1 MAATISSTFLSASL
15 LLLCLLS
22 ASRKGCVAFEQP
34 ELAAETHHH
43 TLQVS
48 SLLPSSVCNPSKAA
62 DKRSSSL
69 TVIHKYG
76 PCSQLRQNSDAPTH
90 AEVLLHDQARVNS
103 IQSRLAKALN
113 NVKETAATNIPAK
126 DGSILGSANYI
137 VTVGLG
143 TPKKDLSLIFD
154 TGSDLTWT
162 QCQPCVESCYQQKEP
177 IFDPTHSKSYLNI
190 SCSSSIC
197 GSLYSAT
204 GNQPGCSSSTCVY
217 KIRYGDGSS
226 STGFFGTERL
236 TLTTTDI
243 FDNFLFGCGESNT
256 GLFMGAAGL
265 LGLGRDKL
273 SFPSQTA
280 QKYNKVF
287 SYCLPSS
294 ASSTGYLSFGN
305 SGISNSVKFTPLV
318 TLSRGSSFYGLGI
331 TGISVGG
338 DRLSISSSVFTTA
351 GTIIDSG
358 TVITRLPPTAYSAL
372 RTAFRQ
378 GMSKY
383 PMGKP
388 LSILDTCYDLSSYNS
403 VSIPKI
409 SISFSGGIDV
419 EIAPAG
425 ILVVISRSQVCL
437 AFAGN
442 NDDSKVGILGN
453 VQQKTLQVVYDG
465 PNERVG
471 FAAGGCS

>member
-1 MAATISSTFLSASL
+1 MAATIPSTFLSASL

-22 ASRKGCVAFEQP
+22 ASRKGCVAFERQ

-43 TLQVS
+43 TLLVS
-48 SLLPSSVCNPSKAA
+48 SLLPSSVCNSSKAA
-62 DKRSSSL
+62 DKKSSSL

-90 AEVLLHDQARVNS
+90 AEILLHDQARVNS
-103 IQSRLAKALN
+103 IHSRLAKTLN
-113 NVKETAATNIPAK
+113 NVKETAATSIPAK
-126 DGSILGSANYI
+126 DGSILGSGNYI

-143 TPKKDLSLIFD
+143 TPKKDLSLVFD

-162 QCQPCVESCYQQKEP
+162 QCQPCVGYCYQQKEP
-177 IFDPTHSKSYLNI
+177 IFDPTQSKSYLNI

-204 GNQPGCSSSTCVY
+204 GNRPDCSSSTCVY
-217 KIRYGDGSS
+217 KIGYGDKSFS
-226 STGFFGTERL
+226 VGFFGTERL
-236 TLTTTDI
+236 TLTSADI
-243 FDNFLFGCGESNT
+243 FDNFVFGCGENNQ
-256 GLFMGAAGL
+256 GLFRGAAGL
-265 LGLGRDKL
+265 LGLGRNEL
-273 SFPSQTA
+273 SLPSQIA

-305 SGISNSVKFTPLV
+305 SGFSNSVKFTPLV
-318 TLSRGSSFYGLGI
+318 TLSRGPSFYGLGI
-331 TGISVGG
+331 TGISVDGK
-338 DRLSISSSVFTTA
+338 RLSISSSVFTTA

-383 PMGKP
+383 PMGKEFQ
-388 LSILDTCYDLSSYNS
+388 ILDTCYDLSSYNS
-403 VSIPKI
+403 VSIPNI
-409 SISFSGGIDV
+409 SISFSGGV
-419 EIAPAG
+419 ELEIAPAG
-425 ILVVISRSQVCL
+425 ILIVISPSQVCL

-442 NDDSKVGILGN
+442 NDDSEVGILGN
-453 VQQKTLQVVYDG
+453 VQQRTLQVVYDG
-465 PNERVG
+465 ANGRLG
-471 FAAGGCS
+471 FAADGCS

>member
-1 MAATISSTFLSASL
+1 MAAIISSTFLSASL

-43 TLQVS
+43 NLQVS
-48 SLLPSSVCNPSKAA
+48 SLLPSSVCNPSKAV
-62 DKRSSSL
+62 DKKSPSL
-69 TVIHKYG
+69 TVIHKHG
-76 PCSQLRQNSDAPTH
+76 PCSQLRPNSDAPTH
-90 AEVLLHDQARVNS
+90 AEILLHDQARVNS
-103 IQSRLAKALN
+103 IHSRLARTLN
-113 NVKETAATNIPAK
+113 NVKETAATRIPAK
-126 DGSILGSANYI
+126 DGSVVGSGNYI

-162 QCQPCVESCYQQKEP
+162 QCQPCARYCYRQKEP
-177 IFDPTHSKSYLNI
+177 IFNPSQSKSYLNI

-197 GSLYSAT
+197 GSLSSAT
-204 GNQPGCSSSTCVY
+204 GNPPGCSSSTCVY
-217 KIRYGDGSS
+217 AIQYGDSS
-226 STGFFGTERL
+226 FSVGLFGKERL
-236 TLTTTDI
+236 TLTSTDI
-243 FDNFLFGCGESNT
+243 FDNFLFGCGENNQ
-256 GLFMGAAGL
+256 GLFGGAAGL
-265 LGLGRDKL
+265 LGLGRNKL

-305 SGISNSVKFTPLV
+305 SDISNSVKFTPLV
-318 TLSRGSSFYGLGI
+318 TLSGGASFYGVGI

-338 DRLSISSSVFTTA
+338 KRLPISSSVFATA

-358 TVITRLPPTAYSAL
+358 TVITRLPTTAYSAL
-372 RTAFRQ
+372 KTAFRQ

-383 PMGKP
+383 PMGKA

-403 VSIPKI
+403 FSIPKI
-409 SISFSGGIDV
+409 SISFSGGVEV
-419 EIAPAG
+419 EIALAG
-425 ILVVISRSQVCL
+425 ILYVNSPSQVCL

-442 NDDSKVGILGN
+442 NDDSNVGILGN

-465 PNERVG
+465 ANGRVG
-471 FAAGGCS
+471 FATGGCS

>member
-1 MAATISSTFLSASL
+1 M
-15 LLLCLLS
+15 
-22 ASRKGCVAFEQP
+22 
-34 ELAAETHHH
+34 
-43 TLQVS
+43 
-48 SLLPSSVCNPSKAA
+48 
-62 DKRSSSL
+62 
-69 TVIHKYG
+69 
-76 PCSQLRQNSDAPTH
+76 
-90 AEVLLHDQARVNS
+90 
-103 IQSRLAKALN
+103 
-113 NVKETAATNIPAK
+113 
-126 DGSILGSANYI
+126 
-137 VTVGLG
+137 
-143 TPKKDLSLIFD
+143 
-154 TGSDLTWT
+154 
-162 QCQPCVESCYQQKEP
+162 
-177 IFDPTHSKSYLNI
+177 
-190 SCSSSIC
+190 
-197 GSLYSAT
+197 
-204 GNQPGCSSSTCVY
+204 
-217 KIRYGDGSS
+217 
-226 STGFFGTERL
+226 GFFGTERL
-236 TLTTTDI
+236 TLTSTDI
-243 FDNFLFGCGESNT
+243 FDKFLFGCGENNT
-256 GLFMGAAGL
+256 GLFRGVAGL

-318 TLSRGSSFYGLGI
+318 TLSGGPSFYGLGI

-338 DRLSISSSVFTTA
+338 KRLSISASVFITA

-383 PMGKP
+383 PMGKEFQ
-388 LSILDTCYDLSSYNS
+388 ILDTCYDLSSYNS
-403 VSIPKI
+403 VSIPNI
-409 SISFSGGIDV
+409 SISFSGEIEV

-425 ILVVISRSQVCL
+425 ILYVISRSQVCL

-442 NDDSKVGILGN
+442 NVDSKVGILGN